1 MAPKPR
7 PQPAWQIY
15 EEQMEC
21 LCYGHALWEPAPTS
35 EYTRISIGDVGFVR
49 QGRFHLLFSA
59 GLPLGERER
68 GEDVPSTFE
77 QLIVGKLQ
85 TTQPRDPG
93 CVAASTSREVG
104 ASDDVTEPILQ
115 SLEPGANSSFELT
128 GNRGAA
134 LATRYP
140 TYNEDSQ
147 VDSAFKKYTIRHY
160 KSWVKFAR
168 DKEYGENLRPVL
180 VSGFEMTKD
189 FAIMAYSN
197 NRASVQSDEAFPT
210 PMFGSA
216 SASNSW
222 TWRTPC
228 RPHVK
233 HGPQQCRPPSPSQSR
248 AAESPPNEFN
258 QCVFVRYYTMRF
270 EFGLFPRVIRAGAG
284 PHDLGPGDNRGDTFP
299 ELTARSSAEPMNDV
313 QDAEEQWDPA
323 ISDPGSEDMVIRNV
337 PYDEGHESW
346 DAIAEYVFQN
356 SSATSVLMHHKDLRG
371 IRAMGHNSD
380 ISSLLAMHKPRI
392 VVDGDRVGEIILGG
406 DALPSQGFTMVS
418 PQNMPR
424 GIFQTTAQP

>member
-1 MAPKPR
+1 MMSRNLYCSELDLRPSHTILRRVSPR
-7 PQPAWQIY
+7 SPA
-15 EEQMEC
+15 
-21 LCYGHALWEPAPTS
+21 
-35 EYTRISIGDVGFVR
+35 
-49 QGRFHLLFSA
+49 
-59 GLPLGERER
+59 
-68 GEDVPSTFE
+68 
-77 QLIVGKLQ
+77 
-85 TTQPRDPG
+85 
-93 CVAASTSREVG
+93 
-104 ASDDVTEPILQ
+104 
-115 SLEPGANSSFELT
+115 EPGAGLSFELT

-134 LATRYP
+134 LATRHP

-160 KSWVKFAR
+160 KSCVKFAR

-197 NRASVQSDEAFPT
+197 NRTSVQPDETFPT
-210 PMFGSA
+210 PMFGST

-228 RPHVK
+228 RPHLK
-233 HGPQQCRPPSPSQSR
+233 HGPQRCRPPSPSQSR

-299 ELTARSSAEPMNDV
+299 ELTTRSSAEPMNDG
-313 QDAEEQWDPA
+313 QDAGEQWDPA

-337 PYDEGHESW
+337 PYVW
-346 DAIAEYVFQN
+346 FFACA
-356 SSATSVLMHHKDLRG
+356 SV
-371 IRAMGHNSD
+371 
-380 ISSLLAMHKPRI
+380 SSLTFASRMK
-392 VVDGDRVGEIILGG
+392 DMTVGM
-406 DALPSQGFTMVS
+406 PS
-418 PQNMPR
+418 R
-424 GIFQTTAQP
+424 TTCSR